1 MSPLPSGLFWSGIIK
16 GGYKDPGWGLGV
28 RGQRRRTVGKSFA
41 LKGGDLGDIIAVE
54 LGLATGITAQHHD
67 AR

>member
-1 MSPLPSGLFWSGIIK
+1 LGIGGSGTK
-16 GGYKDPGWGLGV
+16 EAHGWENF
-28 RGQRRRTVGKSFA
+28 RT
-41 LKGGDLGDIIAVE
+41 KGGDLGDIIAVE